1 MKNIL
6 LVLLLVGFVASCAGR
21 PYGAGQSVDA
31 PQESNKILLLDHGL
45 TYYLKILK
53 HKAERT
59 DDGRLLVKVEIEN
72 EEDKDVWTDI
82 QVVFK
87 GEDGFEVEKSAWEP
101 MMFHRRAV
109 TSVQK
114 NSLSTNAANYL
125 LQIRNTK

>member
-1 MKNIL
+1 MKRIFL
-6 LVLLLVGFVASCAGR
+6 AMLLVGIVASCAGR
-21 PYGAGQSVDA
+21 PYAPGQSVDA
-31 PQESNKILLLDHGL
+31 PQEGSKVLLLDHGL
-45 TYYLKILK
+45 TYYLKVLK

-59 DDGRLLVKVEIEN
+59 EDGRLLVKVEIEN

-87 GEDGFEVEKSAWEP
+87 GDDGFEVEKSAWEP
-101 MMFHRRAV
+101 LMFHRRAV

-114 NSLSTNAANYL
+114 NSLSTQASNYL